1 MQSYCTY
8 GDENLM
14 CLGSIFMPR
23 QGNVIII
30 FQQFVHKTL
39 NCIEGANVEGDD
51 DPTMWL
57 NLWQRKPWRTKIGT
71 MPP

>member
-51 DPTMWL
+51 DPTM
-57 NLWQRKPWRTKIGT
+57 
-71 MPP
+71 

>member
-8 GDENLM
+8 GDENFM
-14 CLGSIFMPR
+14 CLGSNFMPR

-39 NCIEGANVEGDD
+39 NCIEGDAEGDD
-51 DPTMWL
+51 DPTM
-57 NLWQRKPWRTKIGT
+57 
-71 MPP
+71 